1 MCSLAPL
8 KSVLGLEPWGYVHMN
23 SQGGGKKEK
32 KSSALTLHSVSDG
45 FNYQND

>member
-8 KSVLGLEPWGYVHMN
+8 KSVLGLEPWGYVN
-23 SQGGGKKEK
+23 EQQGREKKKEK